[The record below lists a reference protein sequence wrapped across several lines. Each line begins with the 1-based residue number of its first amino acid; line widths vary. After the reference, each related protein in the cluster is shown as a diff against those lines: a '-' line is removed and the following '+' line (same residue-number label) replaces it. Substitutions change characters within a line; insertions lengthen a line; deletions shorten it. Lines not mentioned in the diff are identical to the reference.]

1 MKQIRQWWSWL
12 LRPHPRLTSLEERLG
27 AQFFSVLMLVH
38 VLLVIVL
45 ILATTAGCLGQPQ
58 APTQASPTSP
68 APLAQAAEA
77 PPPETPSP
85 ELAAPSPSAPGEES
99 ATPTATPQAPPSPSP
114 SAAGSPPAP
123 LTGRLLIPSLAVDV
137 PVVEV
142 SWHLEQVEGQTLGV
156 WDTVSG
162 AAGHHRGTAPFGA
175 AGNCVLS
182 GHSRSAEGGVF
193 QRLAE
198 LKPGDKLLLV
208 TAAGDTY
215 QYVVESLRK
224 LPELGEDLAQRRAH
238 AAVMAPTQDARL
250 TLITCWP
257 DWAYTHRLVV
267 VARFP

>member
-45 ILATTAGCLGQPQ
+45 ILATTAGCLGHPRT
-58 APTQASPTSP
+58 PTQASPTSP
-68 APLAQAAEA
+68 APHAQAAEA
-77 PPPETPSP
+77 PSP
-85 ELAAPSPSAPGEES
+85 DLAAPSSPDEEP
-99 ATPTATPQAPPSPSP
+99 ATPTAAPQAPPSPSP

-123 LTGRLLIPSLAVDV
+123 LATPPALTGRLLIPALAVDV

-267 VARFP
+267 IARLA